1 MQSIIKDCTG
11 VILAGGENTRMPVL
25 KGFIEVNGEKIIE
38 RNVRIYKHLFNEVFI
53 STNSPEHYLYL
64 GVPLFGDIYN
74 VRGPL
79 TGIFTTLLNSSNK
92 WIFIS
97 ACDMPFL
104 DEGLIRYMASKRDSY
119 DAVAPCYNVLR
130 QQKPSSFTNKDQKGD
145 YIEPLFAFYSKHLTK
160 YMERAI
166 LANNTGAKD
175 FLSNKKVKYIN
186 INKIK
191 SIDADGRSFIN
202 LNTPE
207 DVEGVQRLK
216 GSKVR
221 VNMKLKSIYSAI

>member
-1 MQSIIKDCTG
+1 MESIIKDCTG

-38 RNVRIYKHLFNEVFI
+38 RNLRIYKHLFNKVFI
-53 STNSPEHYLYL
+53 STNLPEHYLYL

-74 VRGPL
+74 IRGPL
-79 TGIFTTLLNSSNK
+79 TGIFTTLCNSSNK

-97 ACDMPFL
+97 ACDMPFIN
-104 DEGLIRYMASKRDSY
+104 EGLIRYMASKRDGY
-119 DAVAPCYNVLR
+119 DAVVPKSPL
-130 QQKPSSFTNKDQKGD
+130 PPFTEGKQKGE
-145 YIEPLFAFYSKHLTK
+145 YIEPLFAFYSKHLIK

-166 LANNTGAKD
+166 LANKTGAKD

-186 INKIK
+186 IDEIK
-191 SIDADGRSFIN
+191 SIDVDERSFIN

-207 DVEGVQRLK
+207 DIDR
-216 GSKVR
+216 VR
-221 VNMKLKSIYSAI
+221 GFGWI